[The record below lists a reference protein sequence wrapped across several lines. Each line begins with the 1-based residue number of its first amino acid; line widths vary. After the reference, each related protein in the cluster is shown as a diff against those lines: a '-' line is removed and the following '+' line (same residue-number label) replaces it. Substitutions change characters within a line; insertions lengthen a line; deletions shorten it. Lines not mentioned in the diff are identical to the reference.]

1 MYTGNG
7 VTKRF
12 PLSAGYDGSAVYLIF
27 PTGKSIK
34 MMNGEGYTV
43 SEGAVYFSAAIPAG
57 VVVSFSEPENV
68 ISAGDALNYVVIY
81 KDGRIVEVSED
92 PTELLVQT
100 QKALV
105 DAKAHYAEVT
115 AYAQDAIEQITSLKE
130 TLADQFEGLL
140 YEYSTRGKEQITEI
154 AGLLKSEIHTELER
168 ALLDIRKEAQTVE
181 AGLQIMELLKKE
193 AQIAANSAADETE
206 AEILAGCSDVVQ
218 IKIDVQ
224 KIRDDCEY
232 YLLEAKSA
240 AEKAGLEVQAA
251 MTQKANEEL
260 EMLRSLRLKL
270 EDDREMLNARIN
282 SAIEVLRSG
291 AGGR

>member
-7 VTKRF
+7 VTKKF
-12 PLSAGYDGSAVYLIF
+12 PLLNGYDGSEVYLIF

-34 MMNGEGYTV
+34 MIEGEGYTV

-57 VVVSFSEPENV
+57 VVVSFEEPENV

-100 QKALV
+100 QKALA

-115 AYAQDAIEQITSLKE
+115 EYAEG
-130 TLADQFEGLL
+130 TLTKMINLAAQLTDKFEGLL
-140 YEYSTRGKEQITEI
+140 YDYTIRGKDQIVGNAIE
-154 AGLLKSEIHTELER
+154 LKSEIHTELEG
-168 ALLDIRKEAQTVE
+168 ALLEIRKETQTVE
-181 AGLQIMELLKKE
+181 TGLQIMEAVK
-193 AQIAANSAADETE
+193 A
-206 AEILAGCSDVVQ
+206 
-218 IKIDVQ
+218 
-224 KIRDDCEY
+224 
-232 YLLEAKSA
+232 EAKSA
-240 AEKAGLEVQAA
+240 AVNAASDTKNEVLGMCTDTLKVLDEIKQLRAECDYFYQEAKSAAQKAGLEVQAV

-270 EDDREMLNARIN
+270 EDDREMLNARID
-282 SAIEVLRSG
+282 SAIEVLRN
-291 AGGR
+291 GR

>member
-7 VTKRF
+7 VTRKF
-12 PLSAGYDGSAVYLIF
+12 PLPEGYDGSAVYLIF

-34 MMNGEGYTV
+34 MLEGEGYTV
-43 SEGAVYFSAAIPAG
+43 SEGAVIFSAAIPAG

-100 QKALV
+100 QKELV

-115 AYAQDAIEQITSLKE
+115 EYADKAIDRVTKLKE
-130 TLADQFEGLL
+130 TLADEFEGLM
-140 YEYSTRGKEQITEI
+140 YEYTKKGKEQITEN
-154 AGLLKSEIHTELER
+154 AELLESKIQTELES
-168 ALLDIRKEAQTVE
+168 AVLEIRKEAQTVE
-181 AGLQIMELLKKE
+181 AGLQILELLKSE
-193 AQIAANSAADETE
+193 AGSAANSAAEE
-206 AEILAGCSDVVQ
+206 ARNYVIAESVSVLNTLEEVKKLYAEC
-218 IKIDVQ
+218 K
-224 KIRDDCEY
+224 Y
-232 YLLEAKSA
+232 YYMEAQSA
-240 AEKAGLEVQAA
+240 AQKAGLEVQAA

-270 EDDREMLNARIN
+270 EDDHEMLNARID
-282 SAIEVLRSG
+282 SAIEVLRN
-291 AGGR
+291 GR

>member
-7 VTKRF
+7 VTKKF
-12 PLSAGYDGSAVYLIF
+12 PIPDGYDGSAVYLVF

-34 MMNGEGYTV
+34 MINGEGYTI

-57 VVVSFSEPENV
+57 VVVDFKEPENV
-68 ISAGDALNYVVIY
+68 ISAGDTLNYVVIY

-115 AYAQDAIEQITSLKE
+115 EYAQEAVKQITKLKE
-130 TLADQFEGLL
+130 TLADDFERLL
-140 YEYSTRGKEQITEI
+140 YEYSVKGKEQITEN
-154 AGLLKSEIHTELER
+154 ATLLKSEIHTELEG
-168 ALLDIRKEAQTVE
+168 ALLNIRKEVQTVE
-181 AGLQIMELLKKE
+181 AGLQIMALLK
-193 AQIAANSAADETE
+193 SE
-206 AEILAGCSDVVQ
+206 AESSAKNAAEEARKQVVDGSAWVLDTLEDIEKLRVECDYFYQ
-218 IKIDVQ
+218 
-224 KIRDDCEY
+224 
-232 YLLEAKSA
+232 EAKSA
-240 AEKAGLEVQAA
+240 AQKAGLEVQAA

-270 EDDREMLNARIN
+270 EDDRSTLNARID
-282 SAIEVLRSG
+282 SAIEVLRG
-291 AGGR
+291 TQNVR

>member
-12 PLSAGYDGSAVYLIF
+12 PLPAGYDGSEVYLIF

-57 VVVSFSEPENV
+57 VVVSFTEPENV

-92 PTELLVQT
+92 PTELLVQS
-100 QKALV
+100 QKVLV
-105 DAKAHYAEVT
+105 DAKAHYADVT
-115 AYAQDAIEQITSLKE
+115 AYAEGAIERITDLKA
-130 TLADQFEGLL
+130 TLADEFEGLL
-140 YEYSTRGKEQITEI
+140 YAYSMRGKEQITEI
-154 AGLLKSEIHTELER
+154 AGLLKSEIHTELEG
-168 ALLDIRKEAQTVE
+168 ALLGIRKETQTVE
-181 AGLQIMELLKKE
+181 AGLQIMELLK
-193 AQIAANSAADETE
+193 S
-206 AEILAGCSDVVQ
+206 
-218 IKIDVQ
+218 
-224 KIRDDCEY
+224 
-232 YLLEAKSA
+232 EAKSAAASAAEEAKNQVLAGSAGVLDTLEDVEKLRAECEYFYQEAKFA
-240 AEKAGLEVQAA
+240 AEKAGLEAQAA
-251 MTQKANEEL
+251 MMQKVNEEL

-282 SAIEVLRSG
+282 SAIEVLRG
-291 AGGR
+291 AQNGR

>member
-7 VTKRF
+7 VTKKF
-12 PLSAGYDGSAVYLIF
+12 PIPDGYDGSAVYLVF

-34 MMNGEGYTV
+34 MINGEGYTI

-57 VVVSFSEPENV
+57 VVVDFKEPENV
-68 ISAGDALNYVVIY
+68 ISAGDTLNYVVIY

-115 AYAQDAIEQITSLKE
+115 EYAQEAVKQITKLKE
-130 TLADQFEGLL
+130 TLADDFERLL
-140 YEYSTRGKEQITEI
+140 YEYSVKGKEQITEN
-154 AGLLKSEIHTELER
+154 ATLLKSEIHTELEG
-168 ALLDIRKEAQTVE
+168 ALLNIRKEVQTVE
-181 AGLQIMELLKKE
+181 AGLQIMSLLK
-193 AQIAANSAADETE
+193 SE
-206 AEILAGCSDVVQ
+206 AESSAKNAAEEARKQVVDGSAWVLDTLEDIEKLRVECDYFYQ
-218 IKIDVQ
+218 
-224 KIRDDCEY
+224 
-232 YLLEAKSA
+232 EAKSA
-240 AEKAGLEVQAA
+240 AQKAGLEVQAA

-270 EDDREMLNARIN
+270 EDDRSTLNARID
-282 SAIEVLRSG
+282 SAIEVLRG
-291 AGGR
+291 TQNVR